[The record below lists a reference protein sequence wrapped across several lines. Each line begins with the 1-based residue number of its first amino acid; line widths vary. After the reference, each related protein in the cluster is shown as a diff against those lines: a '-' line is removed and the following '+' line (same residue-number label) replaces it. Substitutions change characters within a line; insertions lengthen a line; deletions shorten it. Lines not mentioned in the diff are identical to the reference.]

1 MGEAAI
7 TATCY
12 PLAAYQVSKQ
22 NEGKA
27 MVGTFSL
34 RSICL
39 LLLYSLL
46 DSNYGPSGMYMFG
59 VFKQV
64 GNFISAWAI
73 WLLYLFNL
81 NH

>member
-39 LLLYSLL
+39 LLLYSSL
-46 DSNYGPSGMYMFG
+46 DSNYCPSGMYMFG
-59 VFKQV
+59 IE
-64 GNFISAWAI
+64 NFQASEEFYFSMS
-73 WLLYLFNL
+73 YLITVL
-81 NH
+81 I